1 MFQTNRNE
9 LFVAGYPF
17 MKRAILSCVLPLM
30 SMAVVGTSAVQAA
43 ERDKKFFESVQGE
56 WAGPGEIVAGKYKGT
71 KFNCNLSGTT
81 PADKVGMTLDGGCR
95 VGIFTQKM
103 SATIEQKGAKGYQ
116 GSFLDGAEGKGLD
129 IISGSVVDGRK
140 VVLSINRKQLRGVMQ
155 ARVADADTM
164 IVTVS
169 VKVDKQMVPVIGM
182 NLKRVDGAAV
192 GAIARK

>member
-1 MFQTNRNE
+1 
-9 LFVAGYPF
+9 
-17 MKRAILSCVLPLM
+17 MKRAILSCVLPIMTL
-30 SMAVVGTSAVQAA
+30 AIAGTSAAHA
-43 ERDKKFFESVQGE
+43 SERDKKFFESVQGE
-56 WAGPGEIVAGKYKGT
+56 WVGPGEIVAGKYKGT

-81 PADKVGMTLDGGCR
+81 PSGKVGMTLDGGCR

-103 SATIEQKGAKGYQ
+103 SATIEHKGAKGYK

-129 IISGSVVDGRK
+129 IISGSVVDGQK
-140 VVLSINRKQLRGVMQ
+140 VILSLNRKQLRGVMQ
-155 ARVADADTM
+155 ARIAGDDTM

-182 NLKRVDGAAV
+182 NLKRVDGATV

>member
-1 MFQTNRNE
+1 
-9 LFVAGYPF
+9 
-17 MKRAILSCVLPLM
+17 MKRAILSCVLPIMTL
-30 SMAVVGTSAVQAA
+30 AIAGTNAAQAG
-43 ERDKKFFESVQGE
+43 EHDKKFFETVQGE
-56 WAGPGEIVAGKYKGT
+56 WSGPGEIVAGKYKGT
-71 KFNCNLSGTT
+71 KFNCNLAGTT
-81 PADKVGMTLDGGCR
+81 PQGKIGMTLDGGCR

-116 GSFLDGAEGKGLD
+116 GAFLDGADGKGLD
-129 IISGSVVDGRK
+129 IVSGSVVDGHK

-155 ARVADADTM
+155 ARVSGRDTM

-169 VKVDKQMVPVIGM
+169 VKVDTQMVPVIGM